1 MSDDQVK
8 GLLERLRGRTV
19 EVSTSTFGRLRR
31 TAGIALKTG
40 VRALRSD
47 SDAEDL
53 FAKLDPAAIES
64 MVTSL
69 GELKGLAMKMGQI
82 LSYVDDSLP
91 AESRAL
97 LGSLQR
103 WSFTTPFEAVA
114 AAIREDLAEARAEEL
129 LATLEREPVASA
141 SVGQVHRA
149 RIDGRDVAVKIRHPG
164 IDEAMKADFRAA
176 LPGALIGRMIVP
188 GADIGEMIAEAKEG
202 FLSECDYGREA
213 ESGRRFAEIFA
224 DDPRIIIP
232 EVLFEYSG
240 PRVLTTAWCD
250 GQVLEDYLAGDPPQA
265 ERDAIGRALY
275 SFYVGSLYRFGLFN
289 ADPHPG
295 NLLFTGD
302 GRVVVLDHGC
312 VRSFDAATIA
322 GLRGLS
328 LAVQADDREAI
339 VAGLVGLG
347 VKPPKSDAAF
357 EATRGMLRGFYEPLL
372 RAGPSRIEARTRFV
386 MSEAFAAKKRLMR
399 MKIPGKLLF
408 LFRIR
413 FGLYAVLAT
422 LGAEVDW
429 RALEAE
435 LLAG

>member
-1 MSDDQVK
+1 MSEEKVK
-8 GLLERLRGRTV
+8 GLLDRLRGRTV

-64 MVTSL
+64 IVTSL

-91 AESRAL
+91 AESKAL

-103 WSFTTPFEAVA
+103 WSFTTPFEAVEA
-114 AAIREDLAEARAEEL
+114 TIREDLAQAQADAL

-149 RIDGRDVAVKIRHPG
+149 RIDGRDVAVKVRHPG

-213 ESGRRFAEIFA
+213 ASGRRFAEIFA

-232 EVLFEYSG
+232 EVLLEYSG
-240 PRVLTTAWCD
+240 PRVLTTAWCE

-328 LAVQADDREAI
+328 LAVQADDRDAI
-339 VAGLVGLG
+339 VAGLVALG
-347 VKPPKSDAAF
+347 VKPPKNDAAY

-372 RAGPSRIEARTRFV
+372 RAGRSRIEARTRFV
-386 MSEAFAAKKRLMR
+386 MGEAFEAKKRLMR

-435 LLAG
+435 LLGG

>member
-1 MSDDQVK
+1 MRSPP
-8 GLLERLRGRTV
+8 LEIV
-19 EVSTSTFGRLRR
+19 E
-31 TAGIALKTG
+31 
-40 VRALRSD
+40 
-47 SDAEDL
+47 
-53 FAKLDPAAIES
+53 
-64 MVTSL
+64 
-69 GELKGLAMKMGQI
+69 
-82 LSYVDDSLP
+82 
-91 AESRAL
+91 
-97 LGSLQR
+97 
-103 WSFTTPFEAVA
+103 
-114 AAIREDLAEARAEEL
+114 
-129 LATLEREPVASA
+129 LEREPVASA

-372 RAGPSRIEARTRFV
+372 RAGPTRIEARTRFV
-386 MSEAFAAKKRLMR
+386 MSEAFGAKKRLMR